1 MIVWSLLGK
10 VFLDEMVYAVRL
22 ELCYNEGMDDAKEE
36 IRARLP
42 VEDVVGQYIEL
53 KRAGR
58 TLKGRSPW
66 GVDKTPSFM
75 VSPDKGIWHDFS
87 ANKGGDIFAFVM
99 EVEGISFREALEKLA
114 AQAGVELKQYRGG
127 DGVVQKRKTRAKEAL
142 ELACKYYQY
151 CLSKNKRI
159 LQYALEK
166 RGMTRGTLENFRIGY
181 APQEGKAL
189 LKFLA
194 SRGYNANE
202 LKDAGLLNQY
212 GGDLFRGRLMIPF
225 IDTNGV
231 IGFTARVID
240 GGEPKYLNTPETLL
254 FNKSRF
260 VFGLAPAKEAIR
272 QHNFVV
278 IVEGN
283 MDVISSHQAGVREAV
298 ATSGTAMTELHLK
311 TLSRLT
317 PDVRLAYD
325 GDAAG
330 VKATERAIMM
340 AGDLGINLSVISDY
354 HGAKDPDELIQK
366 DPLLWQEA
374 VKSYRPAVDWLLDKY
389 EENLDLSSGV
399 GKREYSDIAMKLL
412 KYVSDAVERKH
423 YEKQVARKLDC
434 SVEDLHAKK
443 INETEAKR
451 LKKLEIEA
459 SSDVLQGIKDNLQAI
474 VMFGGVTNIKG
485 VELPEDEVKKAE
497 LEMVYETRYQGWALP
512 ALENEAGELLK
523 RLKAETNKREVETLT
538 ARLSQIEQMSDNE
551 KTEAIELE
559 YEEILRKI
567 MVLNKQ

>member
-1 MIVWSLLGK
+1 M
-10 VFLDEMVYAVRL
+10 
-22 ELCYNEGMDDAKEE
+22 
-36 IRARLP
+36 
-42 VEDVVGQYIEL
+42 EDVVGQYVEL

-75 VSPDKGIWHDFS
+75 VSPEKGIWHDFS

-127 DGVVQKRKTRAKEAL
+127 DSKIAERKRRAQAAL

-159 LQYALEK
+159 LQYAMEK
-166 RGMTRGTLENFRIGY
+166 RGMTKGTLGNFRIGY
-181 APQEGKAL
+181 APQDGRAL
-189 LKFLA
+189 LTFLTA
-194 SRGYNANE
+194 RGFKKNE
-202 LKDAGLLNQY
+202 LEDAGLLNRF
-212 GGDLFRGRLMIPF
+212 GGDMFRGRMTVPF

-231 IGFTARVID
+231 IGFTARIID
-240 GGEPKYLNTPETLL
+240 QGEPKYLNTPETLL

-260 VFGLAPAKEAIR
+260 IFGLAPAKEAIR

-311 TLSRLT
+311 ALSRMT

-366 DPLLWQEA
+366 DPKLWQDA
-374 VKSYRPAVDWLLDKY
+374 VEHYRPAVDWLLDKY
-389 EENLDLSSGV
+389 EENLNLNSGA
-399 GKREYSDIAMKLL
+399 GKREYSDVAMKLL

-423 YEKQVARKLDC
+423 YEQLVARKLDC
-434 SVEDLHAKK
+434 SVEDLRAKK
-443 INETEAKR
+443 INETENRR
-451 LKKLEIEA
+451 LKKVEA
-459 SSDVLQGIKDNLQAI
+459 EAASDVLQGLKDNLQAI
-474 VMFGGVTNIKG
+474 VMYGKVENVKG
-485 VELPEDEVKKAE
+485 VELPEDETKRSE
-497 LEMVYETRYQGWALP
+497 LELIF
-512 ALENEAGELLK
+512 EAKYKDWSQAMLNDEASQLLK
-523 RLKAETNKREVETLT
+523 RYKIEMNRREVDLLT
-538 ARLSQIEQMSDNE
+538 KELAQAEAAEDEE
-551 KTEAIELE
+551 KAA
-559 YEEILRKI
+559 EILKKI
-567 MVLNKQ
+567 MVLKRQ